1 MNEKQREFILLRSD
15 GLSYDKIA
23 LKLKVSKATL
33 IQWAKLFE
41 DEIKEL
47 QFHAMVELKEVYLNS
62 TKSRYEMLLK
72 QLKKIDDGI
81 LDANLSNTSVKDL
94 FTIKQNLI
102 YQLENI
108 EKRISVKSNVVDT
121 NILGERE
128 DIPMKLNEI
137 S

>member
-47 QFHAMVELKEVYLNS
+47 QFHAMVELKEAYLNS

-72 QLKKIDDGI
+72 QLKKIDDCI

-102 YQLENI
+102 YQLESI
-108 EKRISVKSNVVDT
+108 EKRVSVKSNVLAT
-121 NILGERE
+121 NIIGERE
-128 DIPMKLNEI
+128 NIPMKLNEI